1 MMSGITVE
9 LGPLVSI
16 ARLLPIPPLQR
27 ILALP
32 QRLDEYGHHAIQN
45 LREHISSPKDNY
57 VSKAC
62 IFSKMIDRTKDFDL
76 SDYQIEHE
84 ASNLI
89 IAGSD
94 TTAVSLTYIVWVLL
108 HPSHRHIRSK
118 LEAELTALRSNPTNA
133 ELTALPYLSAFLKEG
148 LRLYGAAPGSLPRVV
163 PAGGT
168 VLAGYELPA
177 GATVSTQAY
186 SLHRDPEIFADPER

>member
-45 LREHISSPKDNY
+45 LKEHISSPKDNN

-62 IFSKMIDRTKDFDL
+62 IFSKMVDRTKDFEL
-76 SDYQIEHE
+76 SDYEVEHE

-89 IAGSD
+89 VAGSD
-94 TTAVSLTYIVWVLL
+94 TTAVSLTYLVWVLL
-108 HPSHRHIRSK
+108 HPSHRHIHAK
-118 LEAELTALRSNPTNA
+118 VEAELTALDPDPTNA
-133 ELTALPYLSAFLKEG
+133 ELAALPYLSAFLKEG
-148 LRLYGAAPGSLPRVV
+148 LRLYGAAPGSLPRIV

-168 VLAGYELPA
+168 VLAGYELPG

-186 SLHRDPEIFADPER
+186 SLHRDPNIFADPER